1 MRQEVILRALQ
12 KSDLGA
18 IEDIIRRAW
27 HYDDLAGPDTARQLA
42 AVFLRSCLKNQTFV
56 RVAAVDGVPVGVIMG
71 RSDRSYRW
79 RLREATGQAA
89 AILRLLASREGRAV
103 SRIFRSVD
111 SIDRQLLAP
120 RRAMFQGELSFF
132 AVREDCRGLGVG
144 QKLFD
149 ALRIYMRREDV
160 QRFYLFTDTSCN
172 YGFYEHQGMRRCAQ
186 QDHIFDMGGRREEM
200 HFFLYSSP
208 PAEQWEKTDEKAG
221 AR

>member
-79 RLREATGQAA
+79 RLREAAGQAA
-89 AILRLLASREGRAV
+89 AILRLLASREGRVV

-111 SIDRQLLAP
+111 SIDRQLLTP

-132 AVREDCRGLGVG
+132 AGSG
-144 QKLFD
+144 
-149 ALRIYMRREDV
+149 
-160 QRFYLFTDTSCN
+160 
-172 YGFYEHQGMRRCAQ
+172 
-186 QDHIFDMGGRREEM
+186 
-200 HFFLYSSP
+200 YSAAAGKP
-208 PAEQWEKTDEKAG
+208 GG
-221 AR
+221 ARGVAYLSQCGQHRPAVADPAAGDVSGRAVVFCRAGGLPRPGRGTKAV